1 MKKIKSPEIK
11 PHLYS
16 QLIYDK
22 GGKSIPR
29 EKKKKKYTMG
39 KTASSVD
46 LKVSGKTDSYM

>member
-11 PHLYS
+11 PNLYS

-29 EKKKKKYTMG
+29 EKKKKKVYHG
-39 KTASSVD
+39 K
-46 LKVSGKTDSYM
+46 DSIFIRFEGIWKDR